1 MFLTRRGKVILFI
14 HRNMHFIIHA
24 SKIIHDLIFTIWKV
38 WASSISFSCKR
49 KMHVK
54 LPSFSCLLSEKS
66 LVLLFQTM
74 WPAFS
79 LFICTVDLL
88 PWATICGQYFIH
100 VEVRN
105 FVLCLL
111 LNHINEN
118 SCVFAAVYAFFIAIR
133 FQSWWN
139 GFLFPCNL
147 WRIFSMVRVLLW
159 S

>member
-88 PWATICGQYFIH
+88 PWATICTGSILIH

-105 FVLCLL
+105 CVSYLL
-111 LNHINEN
+111 LYHINEN
-118 SCVFAAVYAFFIAIR
+118 SCVLAAVYAFFIAICV
-133 FQSWWN
+133 QSWWN
-139 GFLFPCNL
+139 INLFPCNL
-147 WRIFSMVRVLLW
+147 WRIFSMVAVLL
-159 S
+159 